1 MSCLPQAL
9 APARPRRGWRAAL
22 VAGLAALLSACSG
35 SLPGLDVFNSSSPP
49 PAPTATNQAPQS
61 SIGNGQIKVGLL
73 LPLSAPGN
81 AGLAGQSMRNAAEL
95 ALAEFNNPNIQLLVK
110 DDAGTAQG
118 AQQAAQEALDQ
129 GAEIILGPL
138 FAHSVTAAAQVAR
151 ARNVPVIAF
160 STDSN
165 VAGRGVYLLSFLPE
179 SDVDRIVDYAVS
191 QGRRSFVA
199 LVPENAYGSVVEAE
213 FKQAVSRKGARVIAL
228 ERYPA
233 QGGNMGDAAKLIAQ
247 AAAQADVLFLP
258 DAGDGV
264 ISAVQALGA
273 AGLNLKRLQV
283 IGTGLWD
290 DPRIFAE
297 PAVAGGWYPA
307 PGPRPASAPLATR
320 YVARY
325 NQDPVRTATLAYDAV
340 SLVAALVKTQ
350 GPRRFAAE
358 TLTNASGFAGIDGVF
373 RFRADGTNQRGLA
386 VLRVAVRRPSGLA
399 GTPHIRVGDL
409 TRSIFSTYAWKTS
422 ARQPVLL
429 YAARSATTASST
441 GKPERVTRSRPS
453 AVVSTNPWPM
463 SAAIRSRSS
472 GRPASAA

>member
-1 MSCLPQAL
+1 MFCLPQAL
-9 APARPRRGWRAAL
+9 APARRRGGWRGAL

-35 SLPGLDVFNSSSPP
+35 SLPGLDSFSSNSPP
-49 PAPTATNQAPQS
+49 PAPAPTNQASQN
-61 SIGNGQIKVGLL
+61 SIGTGQIKVGLL

-95 ALAEFNNPNIQLLVK
+95 ALGEFNNPNLQLLVK

-129 GAEIILGPL
+129 GAEIIVGPL
-138 FAHSVTAAAQVAR
+138 FAHSVNQAAQVAR

-179 SDVDRIVDYAVS
+179 TDVDRIVEYAIA
-191 QGRRSFVA
+191 QGRKSFVA
-199 LVPENAYGSVVEAE
+199 LVPDNAYGSVVEAE
-213 FKQAVSRKGARVIAL
+213 FKQVVSRKGGRVVAL

-233 QGGNMGDAAKLIAQ
+233 NGGNMGDAAKLIAQ
-247 AAAQADVLFLP
+247 AAANADVLFLP

-264 ISAVQALGA
+264 VSAVRAVSA
-273 AGLNLKRLQV
+273 AGLDLKRLQV

-290 DPRIFAE
+290 DPRVFAE
-297 PAVAGGWYPA
+297 TGIAGGWYPA
-307 PGPRPASAPLATR
+307 PDSAGFRAFSTR
-320 YVARY
+320 YRARF

-340 SLVAALVKTQ
+340 ALVAALVKTQ
-350 GPRRFAAE
+350 GARRFAPE

-386 VLRVAVRRPSGLA
+386 VLRVTPSGGQVISPA
-399 GTPHIRVGDL
+399 PHSFGSGT
-409 TRSIFSTYAWKTS
+409 
-422 ARQPVLL
+422 
-429 YAARSATTASST
+429 
-441 GKPERVTRSRPS
+441 
-453 AVVSTNPWPM
+453 
-463 SAAIRSRSS
+463 
-472 GRPASAA
+472 